1 MAFNKKKMFID
12 QIKNDLKKMKK
23 GDIFLEKLKT
33 AEYLMA
39 LEELKEK
46 KIIDFVLTSPSEVKI
61 TVLKLKED
69 HKTIRNTEI
78 LYFVKS
84 KIINISTP
92 DENNKKDKRGN
103 RHFYEMRTIENKYF
117 YFPESSLKGLATSKP
132 MKVDFNIKSGKVTK
146 VYSAEN
152 I

>member
-23 GDIFLEKLKT
+23 GDVFLEKLKT
-33 AEYLMA
+33 PEYLMA
-39 LEELKEK
+39 LEDLKDK
-46 KIIDFVLTSPSEVKI
+46 KNIDFVLTSPSEVKI

-69 HKTIRNTEI
+69 QKTIRRIET
-78 LYFVKS
+78 LYFVKN
-84 KIINISTP
+84 KIINTSTP

-103 RHFYEMRTIENKYF
+103 RHFYEMRSIDDKYF
-117 YFPESSLKGLATSKP
+117 YFPENSLKGLATSKP
-132 MKVDFNIKSGKVTK
+132 MKIDFNTKGGKVTK